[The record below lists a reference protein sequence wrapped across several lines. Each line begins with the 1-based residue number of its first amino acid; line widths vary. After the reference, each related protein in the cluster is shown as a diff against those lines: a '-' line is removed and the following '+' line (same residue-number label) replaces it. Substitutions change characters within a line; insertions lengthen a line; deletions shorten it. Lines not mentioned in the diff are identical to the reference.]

1 MTLLRVR
8 NMVPFSPSSC
18 LGKPESGYLTSQ
30 DTEGIGHMT
39 AEELQSL
46 VVAGPKLNL
55 TPESDLTSESDIQRG
70 GSLKSILCVQ

>member
-18 LGKPESGYLTSQ
+18 HGKPESGYLTSQ

-46 VVAGPKLNL
+46 AVAGPKLNL
-55 TPESDLTSESDIQRG
+55 TSESHPARRQPEKHIVCAV
-70 GSLKSILCVQ
+70 S